1 MKSKSEL
8 VFEAKKNPLPQHIAI
23 IMDGNGRW
31 AKSKNLPRIKGH
43 YQGTRAVKRI
53 VEVSG
58 EIGLNYLTIY
68 AFSTENWKR
77 PNNEPKAVLTLIE
90 NTLMK
95 EIRELYENNVVIKF
109 IGSREGIS
117 DSLAKKMD
125 GAYEMTKG
133 NTGLHLLVAVNYG
146 GRLEIIE
153 GINELLK
160 EKKDSISLDEFPQ
173 YLYTK
178 NVPDPDLLI
187 RTSGEMRISN
197 YLIWQIAYAEMYF
210 TKTLWPDFSQEE
222 FLQAVIDFQ
231 KRARRF
237 GGV

>member
-8 VFEAKKNPLPQHIAI
+8 VAEIKKNSIPRHIAI

-31 AKSKNLPRIKGH
+31 AKSKNLPRVKGH
-43 YQGTRAVKRI
+43 YEGTRAVKRI
-53 VEVSG
+53 VKVSG
-58 EIGLNYLTIY
+58 EIGLDYLTIY

-95 EIRELYENNVVIKF
+95 EIRELYESNVVIKF
-109 IGSREGIS
+109 IGSRDGIS
-117 DSLAKKMD
+117 KSLAQKMD
-125 GAYEMTKG
+125 NAYELTKN
-133 NTGLHLLVAVNYG
+133 NTGLHLFVAVNYG
-146 GRLEIIE
+146 GRLEIVE
-153 GINELLK
+153 GINALLK
-160 EKKDSISLDEFPQ
+160 EKKNSITLEDFPN

-178 NVPDPDLLI
+178 GVPDPDLLI

-197 YLIWQIAYAEMYF
+197 YLIWQIAYSEMYF

-222 FLQAVIDFQ
+222 FLQAIIDFQ
-231 KRARRF
+231 TRARRF

>member
-8 VFEAKKNPLPQHIAI
+8 VAEVKKNSLPQHIAI

-43 YQGTRAVKRI
+43 FEGTRAVKRI
-53 VEVSG
+53 VKISG

-95 EIRELYENNVVIKF
+95 EIRELYESNVVIKF
-109 IGSREGIS
+109 IGSRDGIS
-117 DSLAKKMD
+117 ESLARKMD
-125 GAYEMTKG
+125 DAYEMTKN

-153 GINELLK
+153 GINTLLR
-160 EKKDSISLDEFPQ
+160 EKKDSITLENFPK

-178 NVPDPDLLI
+178 DVPDPDLLI

-197 YLIWQIAYAEMYF
+197 YLIWQIAYSEMYF
-210 TKTLWPDFSQEE
+210 TKTLWPAFSQEE
-222 FLQAVIDFQ
+222 FLQAIIDFQ
-231 KRARRF
+231 TRARRF

>member
-1 MKSKSEL
+1 MKLKSEL
-8 VFEAKKNPLPQHIAI
+8 IREIKKHPLPQHIAI

-31 AKSKNLPRIKGH
+31 ARSKNLPRIKGH
-43 YQGTRAVKRI
+43 YEGTRAVKRI
-53 VEVSG
+53 VKVSG
-58 EIGLNYLTIY
+58 EIGLNYLMIY

-95 EIRELYENNVVIKF
+95 EIKELYESNVVIKF
-109 IGSREGIS
+109 IGSRDGIS
-117 DSLAKKMD
+117 DSLAQKMD
-125 GAYEMTKG
+125 DAYEMTKE

-153 GINELLK
+153 GINQLLK
-160 EKKDSISLDEFPQ
+160 ENATSISLEDFPN

-178 NVPDPDLLI
+178 DVPDPDLLI

-197 YLIWQIAYAEMYF
+197 YLIWQTAYSEMYF

-222 FLQAVIDFQ
+222 FLQAILDYQ
-231 KRARRF
+231 TRSRRF

>member
-8 VFEAKKNPLPQHIAI
+8 VAEVKKNILPQHIAI

-43 YQGTRAVKRI
+43 YEGTRAVKRI
-53 VEVSG
+53 VKVSG

-95 EIRELYENNVVIKF
+95 EIRELYESNVVIKF
-109 IGSREGIS
+109 IGSRDGIS
-117 DSLAKKMD
+117 DSLAQKMD
-125 GAYEMTKG
+125 DAYEMTKD

-153 GINELLK
+153 GINTLLR
-160 EKKDSISLDEFPQ
+160 EKRESVTLEDFPK
-173 YLYTK
+173 YLYTQDIA
-178 NVPDPDLLI
+178 DPDLLI

-197 YLIWQIAYAEMYF
+197 FLIWQIAYSEMYF

-222 FLQAVIDFQ
+222 FLQAIIDFQ
-231 KRARRF
+231 RRARRF

>member
-8 VFEAKKNPLPQHIAI
+8 VAEVKKNILPQHIAI

-43 YQGTRAVKRI
+43 YEGTRAVKRI
-53 VEVSG
+53 VKTSG

-95 EIRELYENNVVIKF
+95 EIRELYESNVVIKF
-109 IGSREGIS
+109 IGSRDGIS
-117 DSLAKKMD
+117 DSLAQKMD
-125 GAYEMTKG
+125 DAYEMTKN

-153 GINELLK
+153 GINSLLR
-160 EKKDSISLDEFPQ
+160 EKRDSITLEDFPK

-178 NVPDPDLLI
+178 DIPDPDLLI

-197 YLIWQIAYAEMYF
+197 FLIWQIAYSEMYF

-222 FLQAVIDFQ
+222 FLQAIIDFQ
-231 KRARRF
+231 RRARRF

>member
-8 VFEAKKNPLPQHIAI
+8 VLEVKENPLPQHIAI

-31 AKSKNLPRIKGH
+31 AKSKKLPRIKGH
-43 YQGTRAVKRI
+43 FEGTRAVKRI
-53 VEVSG
+53 VEASG

-77 PNNEPKAVLTLIE
+77 PNNEPRAVLTPIE

-95 EIRELYENNVVIKF
+95 EIRELYEKNVIIKF
-109 IGSREGIS
+109 IGSRDGIS
-117 DSLAKKMD
+117 DSLSRKMD
-125 GAYEMTKG
+125 SAYEMTKN

-146 GRLEIIE
+146 GRLEIVE
-153 GINELLK
+153 GINTLLK
-160 EKKDSISLDEFPQ
+160 EKKNSITLEDFPN

-178 NVPDPDLLI
+178 DIPDPDLLI

-197 YLIWQIAYAEMYF
+197 YLIWQIAYSEMHF
-210 TKTLWPDFSQEE
+210 TDTLWPDFSPEE
-222 FLQAVIDFQ
+222 FLQAIIDFQ
-231 KRARRF
+231 KRSRRF

>member
-8 VFEAKKNPLPQHIAI
+8 ILALKRNPLPQHIAI

-31 AKSKNLPRIKGH
+31 AKSKKLPRIKGH
-43 YQGTRAVKRI
+43 FEGTKALKRI
-53 VEVSG
+53 VQVCG

-77 PNNEPKAVLTLIE
+77 PNNEPRAVLTLIE

-95 EIRELYENNVVIKF
+95 EIRELHENNVVIKF

-117 DSLAKKMD
+117 GSLAKKMD
-125 GAYEMTKG
+125 SSYEMTRN

-146 GRLEIIE
+146 GRLEIVE
-153 GINELLK
+153 GINTLLK
-160 EKKDSISLDEFPQ
+160 ENVKSITLEDFSR

-178 NVPDPDLLI
+178 NAPDPDLLI
-187 RTSGEMRISN
+187 RTGGEMRISN
-197 YLIWQIAYAEMYF
+197 YLIWQIAYSEMYF
-210 TKTLWPDFSQEE
+210 TKTLWPDFSPEE
-222 FLQAVIDFQ
+222 FLQAIIDFQ
-231 KRARRF
+231 RRSRRF

>member
-1 MKSKSEL
+1 MKSNSEL
-8 VFEAKKNPLPQHIAI
+8 VAEVKKNSLPQHIAI

-43 YQGTRAVKRI
+43 FEGTNAVKRI
-53 VEVSG
+53 VKISG

-95 EIRELYENNVVIKF
+95 EIRELYESNVVIKF
-109 IGSREGIS
+109 IGSRNGIS
-117 DSLAKKMD
+117 DSLAQKMD
-125 GAYEMTKG
+125 NAYEMTKN

-153 GINELLK
+153 GINTLLR
-160 EKKDSISLDEFPQ
+160 EKKDSITLENFPK

-178 NVPDPDLLI
+178 DIPDPDLLI

-197 YLIWQIAYAEMYF
+197 YLIWQIAYSEMYF

-222 FLQAVIDFQ
+222 FLQAIIDFQ
-231 KRARRF
+231 RRARRF

>member
-1 MKSKSEL
+1 MKSNSEL
-8 VFEAKKNPLPQHIAI
+8 VAEVKKNSLPQHIAI

-43 YQGTRAVKRI
+43 FEGTNAVKRI
-53 VEVSG
+53 VKISG

-95 EIRELYENNVVIKF
+95 EIRELYESNVVIKF
-109 IGSREGIS
+109 IGSRNGIS
-117 DSLAKKMD
+117 DSLAQKMD
-125 GAYEMTKG
+125 NAYEMTKN
-133 NTGLHLLVAVNYG
+133 NTGIHLLVAVNYG

-153 GINELLK
+153 GINTLLR
-160 EKKDSISLDEFPQ
+160 EKKDSITLENFPK

-178 NVPDPDLLI
+178 DIPDPDLLI

-197 YLIWQIAYAEMYF
+197 YLIWQIAYSEMYF

-222 FLQAVIDFQ
+222 FLQAIIDFQ
-231 KRARRF
+231 RRARRF

>member
-8 VFEAKKNPLPQHIAI
+8 VAEIKKNILPQHIAI

-43 YQGTRAVKRI
+43 YEGTRAVKRI
-53 VEVSG
+53 VKVSG

-95 EIRELYENNVVIKF
+95 EIRELYESNVVIKF
-109 IGSREGIS
+109 IGSRDGIS
-117 DSLAKKMD
+117 DSLAQKMD
-125 GAYEMTKG
+125 DAYEMTKD

-153 GINELLK
+153 GINTLLK
-160 EKKDSISLDEFPQ
+160 KRQDSITLEDFPK

-178 NVPDPDLLI
+178 DIPDPDLLI

-197 YLIWQIAYAEMYF
+197 FLIWQIAYSEMYF

-222 FLQAVIDFQ
+222 FLQAIIDFQ
-231 KRARRF
+231 RRARRF

>member
-8 VFEAKKNPLPQHIAI
+8 VAEIKKNSMPCHIAI

-31 AKSKNLPRIKGH
+31 AKSKNLPRVKGH
-43 YQGTRAVKRI
+43 YEGTRAVKRI
-53 VEVSG
+53 VKVSG
-58 EIGLNYLTIY
+58 EIGLDYLTIY

-95 EIRELYENNVVIKF
+95 EIRELYESNVVIKF
-109 IGSREGIS
+109 IGSRDGIS
-117 DSLAKKMD
+117 KSLAQKMD
-125 GAYEMTKG
+125 NAYELTKN
-133 NTGLHLLVAVNYG
+133 NTGLHLFVAVNYG
-146 GRLEIIE
+146 GRLEIVE
-153 GINELLK
+153 GINALLK
-160 EKKDSISLDEFPQ
+160 EKKNSITLEDFPN

-178 NVPDPDLLI
+178 GVPDPDLLI

-197 YLIWQIAYAEMYF
+197 YLIWQIAYSEMYF

-222 FLQAVIDFQ
+222 FLQAIIDFQ
-231 KRARRF
+231 TRARRF

>member
-8 VFEAKKNPLPQHIAI
+8 VAEIKKNILPQHIAI

-43 YQGTRAVKRI
+43 YEGTRAVKRI
-53 VEVSG
+53 VKVSG

-95 EIRELYENNVVIKF
+95 EIRELYESNVVIKF
-109 IGSREGIS
+109 IGSRDGIS
-117 DSLAKKMD
+117 DSLDQKMD
-125 GAYEMTKG
+125 DAYAMTKD

-146 GRLEIIE
+146 GRLEMIE
-153 GINELLK
+153 GINTLLK
-160 EKKDSISLDEFPQ
+160 EKQDSIKLEDFPK

-178 NVPDPDLLI
+178 DIPDPDLLI

-197 YLIWQIAYAEMYF
+197 FLIWQIAYSEMYF

-222 FLQAVIDFQ
+222 FLQAIIDFQ
-231 KRARRF
+231 RRARRF

>member
-8 VFEAKKNPLPQHIAI
+8 VAEIKKNILPQHIAI

-43 YQGTRAVKRI
+43 YEGTRAVKRI
-53 VEVSG
+53 VKVSG

-95 EIRELYENNVVIKF
+95 EIRELYESNVVIKF
-109 IGSREGIS
+109 IGSRDGIS
-117 DSLAKKMD
+117 DSLTQKMD
-125 GAYEMTKG
+125 DAYAMTKD

-153 GINELLK
+153 GINTLLK
-160 EKKDSISLDEFPQ
+160 KRQDSITLEDFPK

-178 NVPDPDLLI
+178 DIPEPDLLI

-197 YLIWQIAYAEMYF
+197 FLIWQIAYSEMYF

-222 FLQAVIDFQ
+222 FLQAIIDFQ
-231 KRARRF
+231 RRARRF

>member
-8 VFEAKKNPLPQHIAI
+8 VVEVKKNILPQHIAI

-43 YQGTRAVKRI
+43 YEGTRAVKRI
-53 VEVSG
+53 VKASG

-95 EIRELYENNVVIKF
+95 EIRELYESNVVIKF
-109 IGSREGIS
+109 IGSRDGIS
-117 DSLAKKMD
+117 DSLAQKMD
-125 GAYEMTKG
+125 DAYEMTKD

-153 GINELLK
+153 GINTLLR
-160 EKKDSISLDEFPQ
+160 EKRDSITLEDFPN

-178 NVPDPDLLI
+178 DIPDPDLLI
-187 RTSGEMRISN
+187 RTSGELRVSN
-197 YLIWQIAYAEMYF
+197 YLVWQIAYSEMYF

-222 FLQAVIDFQ
+222 FLQAIIDFQ
-231 KRARRF
+231 TRARRF

>member
-8 VFEAKKNPLPQHIAI
+8 VAEVKKNILPQHIAI

-43 YQGTRAVKRI
+43 YEGTRAVKRI
-53 VEVSG
+53 VKISG

-95 EIRELYENNVVIKF
+95 EIRELYESNVVIKF
-109 IGSREGIS
+109 IGSRDGIS
-117 DSLAKKMD
+117 DSLAQKMD
-125 GAYEMTKG
+125 DAYEMTRD
-133 NTGLHLLVAVNYG
+133 NTGLHLFVAVNYG

-153 GINELLK
+153 GINTLLK
-160 EKKDSISLDEFPQ
+160 EKQDSIALEDFPN

-178 NVPDPDLLI
+178 DIPDPDLLI

-197 YLIWQIAYAEMYF
+197 FLIWQIAYSEMYF

-222 FLQAVIDFQ
+222 FLQAIIDFQ
-231 KRARRF
+231 RRARRF

>member
-1 MKSKSEL
+1 MKSNSEL
-8 VFEAKKNPLPQHIAI
+8 VAEVKKNSLPQHIAI

-43 YQGTRAVKRI
+43 FEGTRAVKRI
-53 VEVSG
+53 VKISG

-95 EIRELYENNVVIKF
+95 EIRELYESNVVIKF
-109 IGSREGIS
+109 IGSRDGIS
-117 DSLAKKMD
+117 ESLARKMD
-125 GAYEMTKG
+125 DAYEMTKN

-153 GINELLK
+153 GINTLLK
-160 EKKDSISLDEFPQ
+160 EKKDSITLEDFPK

-178 NVPDPDLLI
+178 DVPDPDLLI

-197 YLIWQIAYAEMYF
+197 YLIWQIAYSEMCF

-222 FLQAVIDFQ
+222 FLQAIIDFQ
-231 KRARRF
+231 RRARRF

>member
-8 VFEAKKNPLPQHIAI
+8 VAEVKKNILPQHIAI

-43 YQGTRAVKRI
+43 YEGTRAVKRI
-53 VEVSG
+53 VKVSG

-95 EIRELYENNVVIKF
+95 EIRELYESNVVIKF
-109 IGSREGIS
+109 IGSRDSIS
-117 DSLAKKMD
+117 DSLAQKMD
-125 GAYEMTKG
+125 DAYAMTKD

-146 GRLEIIE
+146 GRLEMIE
-153 GINELLK
+153 GINTLLK
-160 EKKDSISLDEFPQ
+160 EKQNSITLEDFPK

-178 NVPDPDLLI
+178 DIPEPDLLI

-197 YLIWQIAYAEMYF
+197 FLIWQIAYSEMYF

-222 FLQAVIDFQ
+222 FLQAIIDFQ
-231 KRARRF
+231 RRARRF

>member
-8 VFEAKKNPLPQHIAI
+8 ILELKKNPMPRHIAI

-31 AKSKNLPRIKGH
+31 AKSKKLPRIKGH
-43 YQGTRAVKRI
+43 IEGTKAVKRI
-53 VEVSG
+53 VQVCD

-77 PNNEPKAVLTLIE
+77 PNNEPRAVLTLIE

-95 EIRELYENNVVIKF
+95 EIRELHENNVVIKF
-109 IGSREGIS
+109 IGSLEGIS
-117 DSLAKKMD
+117 DSLAQKMD
-125 GAYEMTKG
+125 NAFELTKN

-153 GINELLK
+153 GINALLR
-160 EKKDSISLDEFPQ
+160 EKKGSVTLEDFPN

-178 NVPDPDLLI
+178 DVPDPDLLI

-197 YLIWQIAYAEMYF
+197 YLIWQIAYSEMHF

-231 KRARRF
+231 RRARRF

>member
-8 VFEAKKNPLPQHIAI
+8 VAEVKKNILPQHIAI

-43 YQGTRAVKRI
+43 YEGTRAVKRI
-53 VEVSG
+53 VKVSG

-95 EIRELYENNVVIKF
+95 EIRELYESNVVIKF
-109 IGSREGIS
+109 IGSRDGIS
-117 DSLAKKMD
+117 DSLAQKMD
-125 GAYEMTKG
+125 DAYAMTKD

-153 GINELLK
+153 GINTLLK
-160 EKKDSISLDEFPQ
+160 ENQDSITLEDFPK

-178 NVPDPDLLI
+178 DIPDPDLLI

-197 YLIWQIAYAEMYF
+197 FLIWQIAYSEMYF

-222 FLQAVIDFQ
+222 FLQAIIDFQ
-231 KRARRF
+231 RRARRF

>member
-1 MKSKSEL
+1 MKSNSGL
-8 VFEAKKNPLPQHIAI
+8 VAEVKKNSLPQHIAI

-43 YQGTRAVKRI
+43 FEGTRAVKRI
-53 VEVSG
+53 VKISG

-95 EIRELYENNVVIKF
+95 EIRELYESNVVIKF
-109 IGSREGIS
+109 IGSRDGIS
-117 DSLAKKMD
+117 ESLARKMD
-125 GAYEMTKG
+125 DAYEMTKN

-153 GINELLK
+153 GINTLLR
-160 EKKDSISLDEFPQ
+160 EKKDSITLENFPK

-178 NVPDPDLLI
+178 DIPDPDLLI

-197 YLIWQIAYAEMYF
+197 YLIWQITYSEMYF
-210 TKTLWPDFSQEE
+210 TKTLWPAFSQEE
-222 FLQAVIDFQ
+222 FLQAIIDFQ
-231 KRARRF
+231 TRARRF

>member
-1 MKSKSEL
+1 MKSNSGL
-8 VFEAKKNPLPQHIAI
+8 VAEVKKNSLPQHIAI

-43 YQGTRAVKRI
+43 FEGTRAVKRI
-53 VEVSG
+53 VKISG

-95 EIRELYENNVVIKF
+95 EIRELYESNVVIKF
-109 IGSREGIS
+109 IGSRDGIS
-117 DSLAKKMD
+117 ESLARKMD
-125 GAYEMTKG
+125 DAYEMTKN

-153 GINELLK
+153 GINTLLK
-160 EKKDSISLDEFPQ
+160 EKKDSITLEDFPK

-178 NVPDPDLLI
+178 DVPDPDLLI

-197 YLIWQIAYAEMYF
+197 YLIWQIAYSEMCF

-222 FLQAVIDFQ
+222 FLQAIIDFQ
-231 KRARRF
+231 RRARRF

>member
-1 MKSKSEL
+1 MKLKSEL
-8 VFEAKKNPLPQHIAI
+8 IREIKKHPLPQHIAI

-31 AKSKNLPRIKGH
+31 ARSKNLPRIKGH
-43 YQGTRAVKRI
+43 YEGTRAVKRI
-53 VEVSG
+53 VKVSG

-95 EIRELYENNVVIKF
+95 EIKELYESNVVIKF
-109 IGSREGIS
+109 IGSRDGVS
-117 DSLAKKMD
+117 DSLAQKMSD
-125 GAYEMTKG
+125 AYEMTKN

-146 GRLEIIE
+146 GRLEIID
-153 GINELLK
+153 GINQLLK
-160 EKKDSISLDEFPQ
+160 ENATSISLEDFPH

-178 NVPDPDLLI
+178 DVPDPDLLI

-197 YLIWQIAYAEMYF
+197 YLIWQTAYSEMYF

-222 FLQAVIDFQ
+222 FLQAILDYQ
-231 KRARRF
+231 TRSRRF

>member
-8 VFEAKKNPLPQHIAI
+8 VAEIKKNSIPRHMAI

-31 AKSKNLPRIKGH
+31 AKSKNLPRVKGH
-43 YQGTRAVKRI
+43 YEGTRAVKRI
-53 VEVSG
+53 VKVSG
-58 EIGLNYLTIY
+58 EIGLDYLTIY

-95 EIRELYENNVVIKF
+95 EIRELYESNVVIKF
-109 IGSREGIS
+109 IGSRDGIS
-117 DSLAKKMD
+117 KSLAQKMD
-125 GAYEMTKG
+125 NAYELTKN
-133 NTGLHLLVAVNYG
+133 NTGLHLFVAVNYG
-146 GRLEIIE
+146 GRLEIVE
-153 GINELLK
+153 GINALLK
-160 EKKDSISLDEFPQ
+160 EKKNSITLEDFPN

-178 NVPDPDLLI
+178 GVPDPDLLI

-197 YLIWQIAYAEMYF
+197 YLIWQIAYSEMYF

-222 FLQAVIDFQ
+222 FLQAIIDFQ
-231 KRARRF
+231 TRARRF

>member
-8 VFEAKKNPLPQHIAI
+8 VAEVKKNILPQHIAI

-43 YQGTRAVKRI
+43 YEGTRAVKRI
-53 VEVSG
+53 VKVSG

-95 EIRELYENNVVIKF
+95 EIRELYESNVVIKF
-109 IGSREGIS
+109 IGARDGIS
-117 DSLAKKMD
+117 DSLAQKMND
-125 GAYEMTKG
+125 AYEMTKD

-153 GINELLK
+153 GINTLLR
-160 EKKDSISLDEFPQ
+160 EKQDSITLEDFPK

-178 NVPDPDLLI
+178 DIPDPDLLI

-197 YLIWQIAYAEMYF
+197 YLIWQIAYSEMYF

-222 FLQAVIDFQ
+222 FLQAIIDFQ
-231 KRARRF
+231 RRARRF

>member
-8 VFEAKKNPLPQHIAI
+8 VAEVKKNTLPQHIAI

-43 YQGTRAVKRI
+43 FEGTRAVKRI
-53 VEVSG
+53 VQVSG

-77 PNNEPKAVLTLIE
+77 PNNEPRAVLTLIE

-95 EIRELYENNVVIKF
+95 EIKELYENNVVIKF
-109 IGSREGIS
+109 IGSRDGIS
-117 DSLAKKMD
+117 DSLVRKMD
-125 GAYEMTKG
+125 NAYELTKN

-153 GINELLK
+153 GINTLLK
-160 EKKDSISLDEFPQ
+160 ENKDSITLEDFPH

-178 NVPDPDLLI
+178 DVPDPDLLI

-197 YLIWQIAYAEMYF
+197 YLIWQIAYSEMYF
-210 TKTLWPDFSQEE
+210 TNTLWPDFSQEE

-231 KRARRF
+231 RRARRF

>member
-1 MKSKSEL
+1 MKSNSEL
-8 VFEAKKNPLPQHIAI
+8 IAEVKKNSLPQHIAI

-43 YQGTRAVKRI
+43 FEGTRAVKRI
-53 VEVSG
+53 VKISG

-95 EIRELYENNVVIKF
+95 EIRELYESNVVIKF
-109 IGSREGIS
+109 IGSRDGIS
-117 DSLAKKMD
+117 ESLARKMD
-125 GAYEMTKG
+125 DAYEMTKN

-153 GINELLK
+153 GINTLLR
-160 EKKDSISLDEFPQ
+160 EKKDSITLENFPK

-178 NVPDPDLLI
+178 DVPDPDLLI

-197 YLIWQIAYAEMYF
+197 YLIWQIAYSEMYF
-210 TKTLWPDFSQEE
+210 TKTLWPAFSQEE
-222 FLQAVIDFQ
+222 FLQAIIDFQ
-231 KRARRF
+231 TRARRF